1 MYPRIMTLLH
11 KKDIFKSLINK
22 KNKHNIKIC
31 QNSECNE
38 QYKNKKLISISPGGL
53 KGFYLLGI
61 STFIKENYCLDNYV
75 FSGASAGAWNAL
87 YMSYKGEP
95 TEFINKILNEKTN
108 NAKTVIDVKNAIK
121 ENILENYKNED
132 FELEKIFVGVK
143 TFSDTVIYSN
153 FENIE
158 DAIDCCIASSHI
170 PFITGGM
177 LNLYHNK
184 YTFDGG
190 FSEHPYLK
198 QPAILHI
205 TPNIWENNELDD
217 FGMRKKNVKKEFE
230 TKKSFSER
238 KTSLDINQYTTLF
251 SRNKYDFL
259 KTYQKGYEDTA
270 LNKHKL
276 DYIFSNDKYE

>member
-1 MYPRIMTLLH
+1 MYPRIISLLM
-11 KKDIFKSLINK
+11 DNG
-22 KNKHNIKIC
+22 NIYRKIKTRKENHYVNIC
-31 QNSECNE
+31 QNSECKD

-61 STFIKENYCLDNYV
+61 TTFIKENYCLDNYV

-95 TEFINKILNEKTN
+95 NEFIKKILNEKTN
-108 NAKTVIDVKNAIK
+108 NAKTIIDVKNAIK
-121 ENILENYKNED
+121 ENILENYNKDD
-132 FELEKIFVGVK
+132 FELEKLFVGVK

-198 QPAILHI
+198 QPAVLHI

-217 FGMRKKNVKKEFE
+217 FGMIKKNVKKEFE
-230 TKKSFSER
+230 TKR
-238 KTSLDINQYTTLF
+238 KHSLDINQYTTLF

-259 KTYQKGYEDTA
+259 KTYQKGYEDTT
-270 LNKHKL
+270 LNRHKL
-276 DYIFSNDKYE
+276 DYIFSNDKFE